1 MALRL
6 RVCRVDE
13 VPPGARRAVVVPG
26 MAWPVL
32 VVNLDGELVVSAGV
46 CPHEDVDLTGGSI
59 DDGVITCPGHSYEF
73 DLRTGRCTH
82 DARLILPR
90 YRVSIIG
97 DEIWIDAVG

>member
-13 VPPGARRAVVVPG
+13 VPPGARRAVAVPG

-32 VVNLDGELVVSAGV
+32 VVNLAGEIIVTAGV
-46 CPHEDVDLTGGSI
+46 CPHEDVDLTGGEI
-59 DDGVITCPGHSYEF
+59 DHGVITCPGHSYEF
-73 DLRTGRCTH
+73 DLRSGRGTH

-90 YRVSIIG
+90 YRVSIIA
-97 DEIWIDAVG
+97 DEIWIDAV